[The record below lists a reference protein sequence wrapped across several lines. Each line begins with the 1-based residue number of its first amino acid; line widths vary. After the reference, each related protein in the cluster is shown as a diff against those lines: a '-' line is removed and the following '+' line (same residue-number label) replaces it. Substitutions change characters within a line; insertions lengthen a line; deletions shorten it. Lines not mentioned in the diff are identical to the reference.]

1 MSDGPGL
8 VVQPV
13 VFLLF
18 LSVQSLNS
26 CSHVPELWRFTSF
39 FCLKVRSEGPRHAA
53 EVRAADEDHPRRN
66 GCLDQTRCRFCARP
80 MANHTLISNVCG
92 FAAFAAMK
100 TSAFCCFHVHQFSNC
115 SLRHGSILMSATSNF
130 GNFQRNFPDIR
141 RSRGAN
147 RFRRSRSSSLSTFDS
162 GSRLWVTFLC

>member
-115 SLRHGSILMSATSNF
+115 SLFKAWQHINV
-130 GNFQRNFPDIR
+130 GNFQLRQFPTEFPRHQEKQR
-141 RSRGAN
+141 RKQIQKIEE
-147 RFRRSRSSSLSTFDS
+147 FKPQHF
-162 GSRLWVTFLC
+162 